1 MSVDTLAG
9 HGTRPVYFDQDLRS
23 WVVSDYSS
31 AREVLIGSGWS
42 SDPMSSAAARE
53 ALAQIGIDDS
63 PFSQTMLMIDP
74 PDHTRLRDSVRDV
87 FTPGYIEQLHDGVDA
102 IAADTIDPVPTGVE
116 FDLMTEIALP
126 LPVAVIS
133 EWLAIDVRVA
143 QILMS
148 EAGELVRV
156 LDGILAPDAA
166 LPATAPFAALLSEF
180 LPLAAERRRDPG
192 DDLLSLIASDPALN
206 LDEVVVNAILL
217 AIAGH
222 ETTASLLGASMIR
235 LLDESS
241 GSRLIDRIDTEDPA
255 VIDELL
261 RLDGPAQ
268 AVGRAALEPMELQ
281 GNAIH
286 TGDRLLVM
294 LSAANRDP
302 DVFDDPDEFR
312 LDRIGAPPHLAL
324 GYGRHRCLGAA
335 LARLESSIALR
346 RIASR
351 QPRLVGTPAWR
362 DTTILR
368 SPTHVP
374 IVFSEGVRQ

>member
-9 HGTRPVYFDQDLRS
+9 HETRPVYFDPDLRS
-23 WVVSDYSS
+23 WVVSDYQS
-31 AREVLIGSGWS
+31 AREVLIGAGWS

-53 ALAQIGIDDS
+53 ALAHIGIDDS
-63 PFSQTMLMIDP
+63 PFGRSMLMIDP

-102 IAADTIDPVPTGVE
+102 IAADTIDPIPADVE
-116 FDLMTEIALP
+116 FDLMAEIALP

-143 QILMS
+143 QILMN

-156 LDGILAPDAA
+156 LDGVVAPDAA

-180 LPLAAERRRDPG
+180 LPLASERRNEPG
-192 DDLLSLIASDPALN
+192 DDLLSLIASDPALS
-206 LDEVVVNAILL
+206 LDEAVVNAILL

-235 LLDESS
+235 LLHESA
-241 GSRLIDRIDTEDPA
+241 GHRLIDRIDITDPA

-268 AVGRAALEPMELQ
+268 AVGRAALEPTELQ
-281 GNAIH
+281 GNRIEA
-286 TGDRLLVM
+286 GDRLLVM
-294 LSAANRDP
+294 LAAANRDP
-302 DVFDDPDEFR
+302 DAFDDPDEFR

-335 LARLESSIALR
+335 LARLETAIALR
-346 RIASR
+346 RIAFR
-351 QPRLVGTPAWR
+351 KPRLVGTPGWR
-362 DTTILR
+362 DTAILR
-368 SPTHVP
+368 APTHVP
-374 IVFSEGVRQ
+374 VVFTEGARP